1 MGFGSFRVRVALSAF
16 LQLPLPFRRYLQ
28 DRSVLCVFADLGGG

>member
-1 MGFGSFRVRVALSAF
+1 MGSGSFRVKVALFAF
-16 LQLPLPFRRYLQ
+16 PQLPLPFRRYLQ